1 MHKVLLFLFALL
13 LPLGAL
19 RGADQAVNPLQQAA
33 YDIQHPS
40 LGTPRAVSKWN
51 VQLGKG
57 SLSLQEGQLLPLL
70 AGGVEIGFY
79 FRGNGS
85 FSLSLDQP
93 DELPVLRFN
102 LARNTK
108 AKLVS
113 EAGVTRLDLPVTE
126 LALFYAGIQ
135 ASPMDRPEAM
145 GPAAQTQEAW
155 RAFQQKHL
163 LPGWANR
170 SHIILAS
177 RRNQPAQAAWYLD
190 LVGPLGQWE
199 FVRDPWMTRCERL
212 EFGRTRGAMEGKGEI
227 SDLLTAPISIRLL
240 DTAPRHPITPTVAL
254 RHLDLDMDARADGTC
269 SYVATETLVPQSS
282 GMQLVNLGLLDTY
295 FDTSTRAIIPHHL
308 RVKRIT
314 QDGQPC
320 AFSHGENELLVQLQ
334 QPSTAGV
341 PIHLRFEVEGD
352 ILLHLSRDNRWE
364 LGSEP
369 WFPFTVFEGMRFTA
383 HARIRCEKPYRIL
396 ASGQILD
403 RHEDGGHYF
412 LETRVDQPT
421 WSFFV
426 VAGDYYFEEMTR
438 DGLTV
443 RVASYAQKSSN
454 DKKMAKL
461 ALDIIQFYEGILG
474 PFPVKELN
482 IVQRNDWGS
491 GQAPSGFV
499 FITNEAFNPLST
511 GINQLF
517 SGGVNQRFAHEI
529 AHQYWGNQVL
539 IASMDENWISEGFA
553 QYCSALAMRS
563 GNRHGEYDNLL
574 ATWSGRAKDHTLEAT
589 IPTLWR
595 ARDLDDYNAAYT
607 QWALLYGKAPLL
619 LYHIHKEVGD
629 QAFVTLMRSY
639 QKSLHGRPGTTQ
651 DLINLLKIIT
661 KRDFSEFFDEC
672 LWGTGMP
679 R

>member
-1 MHKVLLFLFALL
+1 MRRLILFTLGLL
-13 LPLGAL
+13 LPFSAL
-19 RGADQAVNPLQQAA
+19 RAADPAPSPLQQAVEA
-33 YDIQHPS
+33 FNHPA
-40 LGTPRAVSKWN
+40 LGSPRIVSNWS
-51 VQLGKG
+51 VPMGKG
-57 SLSLQEGQLLPLL
+57 VLSLQQGQLLPLL
-70 AGGVEIGFY
+70 AGGAEIGFY
-79 FRGNGS
+79 FRGDARFS
-85 FSLSLDQP
+85 FTVDQA

-102 LARNTK
+102 LSRNTK

-126 LALFYAGIQ
+126 FALFYEGLPVDTRALPEATGP
-135 ASPMDRPEAM
+135 ASPLQD
-145 GPAAQTQEAW
+145 AW
-155 RAFQQKHL
+155 LAFQQKRL
-163 LPGWANR
+163 IPGWRNR
-170 SHIILAS
+170 SHILLAA
-177 RRNQPAQAAWYLD
+177 RQNRPLQPAWYLD

-199 FVRDPWMTRCERL
+199 FLRDPWTTRCERL

-227 SDLLTAPISIRLL
+227 SDLLIAPISIRLL

-254 RHLDLDMDARADGTC
+254 RHLELDMDARADGTC

-282 GMQLVNLGLLDTY
+282 GMQLVNLDLYDTF

-320 AFSHGENELLVQLQ
+320 AFSHGENELLIQLQ

-341 PIHLRFEVEGD
+341 PVQLRFEVEGD
-352 ILLHLSRDNRWE
+352 ILVHLNRDNRWE
-364 LGSEP
+364 LGDWA
-369 WFPFTVFEGMRFTA
+369 WFPTTVFEGMRFTA
-383 HARIRCEKPYRIL
+383 HARIRCEKPFRIM
-396 ASGQILD
+396 ASGRVLD
-403 RHEDGGHYF
+403 RREDGSHYI
-412 LETRVDQPT
+412 LETQVDQPT
-421 WSFFV
+421 RSFFV

-454 DKKMAKL
+454 DRKLAKL

-482 IVQRNDWGS
+482 IVQRNEWGS

-499 FITNEAFNPLST
+499 FITNEAFNPLSN

-619 LYHIHKEVGD
+619 LYHLHKEVGD

-639 QKSLHGRPGTTQ
+639 LKSLHGRPGTTQ

-661 KRDFSEFFDEC
+661 KRDFSEFFEEC